1 MKFSYNIELK
11 SQSKRLC
18 LLVDDSIDI
27 VSTTYLLEIIVHAM
41 NVFNIIDAYVK
52 ILARAVPIGS
62 WKSSTSFKY
71 IFECI
76 VVHKKLIYSKIV
88 LSV

>member
-52 ILARAVPIGS
+52 KYLQGLCQLDHENLVLVLNIFSNVSLSI
-62 WKSSTSFKY
+62 KSSFILRLY
-71 IFECI
+71 
-76 VVHKKLIYSKIV
+76 
-88 LSV
+88 